1 MASFSSPFTHWPQK
15 FPRPIRVS
23 PVVRGSG
30 GWAVP
35 FTPSTR
41 TPPASPRRTG
51 PHAPILSVEGSADPA
66 GSHLQAIGEAG
77 TISQTAGE
85 SPFPPRARRHWPGV
99 PSRPAAFSP
108 AAGAARM
115 NRLTVVLIGAA
126 LIVLFVI
133 SFAASM
139 RAPG

>member
-1 MASFSSPFTHWPQK
+1 MSAFSSPFTHWPQK
-15 FPRPIRVS
+15 FPRPIIVA

-66 GSHLQAIGEAG
+66 GSHRQAIGEAG
-77 TISQTAGE
+77 TISQA
-85 SPFPPRARRHWPGV
+85 
-99 PSRPAAFSP
+99 
-108 AAGAARM
+108 
-115 NRLTVVLIGAA
+115 VVLIGAA

>member
-1 MASFSSPFTHWPQK
+1 MSAFSSPFTHWPEK
-15 FPRPIRVS
+15 FPRPILVA

-30 GWAVP
+30 GCAVP
-35 FTPSTR
+35 FTPSTH

-85 SPFPPRARRHWPGV
+85 SPFPPRAGDTGRAFPRARP
-99 PSRPAAFSP
+99 PSLQQQGPRE
-108 AAGAARM
+108 
-115 NRLTVVLIGAA
+115 
-126 LIVLFVI
+126 
-133 SFAASM
+133 
-139 RAPG
+139 